1 MSWMVL
7 VFTLGLV
14 SLAGLVY
21 IVSRFRRFSR
31 LRALREKRPALS
43 WLAALAAAVL
53 PLGVTALLVNLFTA
67 VIVFLHLLLIWL
79 LCDCVGGIVRRVRGV
94 KAKRYWPGAAALA
107 LTVLV
112 IFCGWLSAYR
122 VRRTAYTVE
131 TGKALSGPVRVAE
144 IADSHI
150 GVTLSAERFAR
161 ELEKIRGS
169 DPDLLVIA
177 GDFVDDDTAKP
188 EMLAACRALGE
199 LKLPYG
205 VFYVYGNHDRGY
217 YRHKDF
223 SSGELRQALADAGVT
238 VLEDSAAKLD
248 CGMTVIGRK
257 DRSFGDRLSA
267 ARLTE
272 GADPD
277 SFLLML
283 DHQPNDYAA
292 EAAAGADLVLSGHT
306 HGGHIWPAG
315 LIGLALGANDR
326 VYGYERRAET
336 DFIVTSGIAGW
347 AIPIKTGTFSEYVI
361 IDVVPSTGA
370 S

>member
-1 MSWMVL
+1 MSWLILVL
-7 VFTLGLV
+7 VLGLA

-21 IVSRFRRFSR
+21 VVSRFRRFSR
-31 LRALREKRPALS
+31 LRALRETHPALA
-43 WLAALAAAVL
+43 WLAALLAAVL

-79 LCDCVGGIVRRVRGV
+79 LCDGVGGIVRRVRGTEP
-94 KAKRYWPGAAALA
+94 KRYWPGAAALA

-112 IFCGWLSAYR
+112 VFFGWLSAYR
-122 VRRTAYTVE
+122 VRCTAYTVE
-131 TGKALSGPVRVAE
+131 TGKALSCPVRVAE

-150 GVTLSAERFAR
+150 GVTLSAKRFAR
-161 ELEKIRGS
+161 ELVKIRES
-169 DPDLLVIA
+169 RPDLLVVV
-177 GDFVDDDTAKP
+177 GDFVDDDTPKQ

-199 LKLPYG
+199 LDLPYG
-205 VFYVYGNHDRGY
+205 VFFVYGNHDMGY
-217 YRHKDF
+217 YRYRDF

-238 VLEDSAAKLD
+238 VLEDAAAALD
-248 CGMTVIGRK
+248 CGLTLIGRK
-257 DRSFGDRLSA
+257 DRSFGERQSA
-267 ARLTE
+267 AQLTG
-272 GADPD
+272 GADPG

-326 VYGYERRAET
+326 VYGHERRGET

-347 AIPIKTGTFSEYVI
+347 AVPIKTGTFSEYVI
-361 IDVVPSTGA
+361 VDVVPKPAGS
-370 S
+370 